1 MSKDG
6 TFNYHPIQLM
16 EIEVLQ
22 LNFELGKRDEHP
34 SDDDKSHFRFMHAH
48 SEYSE
53 ESNTFAVK
61 VKAVVNNSQGSEE
74 DAPFTIT
81 VEVVG
86 LFQVDEESFPV
97 GSIAA
102 FAEQNGPL
110 ILYPYLREQV
120 FGIASRAGVPQPIL
134 PLFEVP
140 PFKLERE

>member
-74 DAPFTIT
+74 DAPFTCNTSNIQ
-81 VEVVG
+81 VEY
-86 LFQVDEESFPV
+86 VDML
-97 GSIAA
+97 
-102 FAEQNGPL
+102 Q
-110 ILYPYLREQV
+110 
-120 FGIASRAGVPQPIL
+120 
-134 PLFEVP
+134 
-140 PFKLERE
+140 ERCG